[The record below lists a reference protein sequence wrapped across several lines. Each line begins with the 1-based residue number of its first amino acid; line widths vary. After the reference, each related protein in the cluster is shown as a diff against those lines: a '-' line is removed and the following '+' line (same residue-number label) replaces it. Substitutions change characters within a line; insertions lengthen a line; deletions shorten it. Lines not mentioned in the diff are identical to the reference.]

1 MIELE
6 RLFIHHTKG
15 VTRLAKSTIDA
26 IRAVEKET
34 AEAEKTALNEA
45 LGLASQTKEDA
56 AKLIRDAVA
65 AANKAAAEALEDAKK
80 KQEELVADQSK
91 ETEKAVRKLKEAGIG
106 TYILFQE
113 TYHKDSYL
121 KLHPTGPKHDYN
133 YHTEAMDR
141 AMEGGIDDVGKR
153 PEGCSGI
160 SAGAGRG

>member
-15 VTRLAKSTIDA
+15 VTRVAKSTIDA

-91 ETEKAVRKLKEAGIG
+91 ETEKAVRKLKEAAGKKQKEAVDA
-106 TYILFQE
+106 L
-113 TYHKDSYL
+113 L
-121 KLHPTGPKHDYN
+121 KLVA
-133 YHTEAMDR
+133 E
-141 AMEGGIDDVGKR
+141 
-153 PEGCSGI
+153 
-160 SAGAGRG
+160 